1 MPAPVVNAQT
11 LVTTD
16 PSVANFGSPM
26 VWPKQRLETESE
38 KSARMTGEENNRR
51 GVDERNVDVVLEW
64 MNYARDIILAK
75 VEESS

>member
-1 MPAPVVNAQT
+1 
-11 LVTTD
+11 
-16 PSVANFGSPM
+16 M